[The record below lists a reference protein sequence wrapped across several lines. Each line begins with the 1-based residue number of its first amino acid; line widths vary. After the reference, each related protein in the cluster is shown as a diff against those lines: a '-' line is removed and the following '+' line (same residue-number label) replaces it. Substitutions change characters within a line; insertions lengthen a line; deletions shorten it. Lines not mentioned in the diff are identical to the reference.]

1 MARQGIFTGF
11 TPNDGLG
18 DSLALGASKV
28 NANFT
33 EIYTTFGDG
42 DNLSANAGSAGT
54 WTKAGNSGIYTSKNV
69 GIGTTDP
76 SAALFVSGNVQ
87 LTGITTG
94 TFVGDGSG
102 LTGVTATG
110 SGVVI
115 KDSGVLVGVAQS
127 LNFDRNL
134 DVTQVFGGNVTV
146 SAADTVGFAFTS
158 GFSTTSAYADSSGIA
173 TRSATTGF
181 ADTAT
186 LAISANFATVA
197 GIVTYASAS
206 GVATNSGVAE
216 YAKVAGIASYVA
228 NAGFSTMAGYAH
240 TAGIASVAQNL
251 TGTPSIVV
259 DNINGTGIVTF
270 PGQGSKMRFDFD
282 ATGDL
287 PSATSWRGMFA
298 WANNTKTAYV
308 SSGHTMGGYN
318 GWRQILHQDM
328 YGNYFTVGVVTA
340 SKFAGDGSELTNL
353 PSTDSIWRS
362 NTTGIHTLTSVGI
375 GTTNNEG
382 YKLKVVGNMRL
393 AGRLDGTATGNILPH
408 LWTNY
413 SDLPSAGVNQGQ
425 FAHVDEFGKAYYGNK
440 EEVTVNVAVGTD
452 TVGGQVT
459 GVFYFN
465 GVEKPDQFPITR
477 GVTYLFDQND
487 ASNGNYNNQA
497 HPLMFSLTEDGD
509 LVPGG
514 AHYDPTTTVYRL
526 DGVVKTMAEYTSG
539 FSTATTK
546 TVHFTPPADAPNT
559 LWYWC
564 HFHTG
569 QGNRLALNNNALG
582 WRELVNKNADT
593 TVGTGTENYNIGV
606 VTATSFAGDGSGITG
621 IAVTYTA
628 VAGVATLAEGL
639 TGTPNLNVGV
649 VTASSFIGDGS
660 GITGVTASGTG
671 IIIRDDGT
679 LVGTIGTIN
688 FGTNLSVSA
697 ASAGVVTVTASGG
710 GGGGG
715 IAGMVYQEEGSTV
728 GTAQTVNF
736 IGAACTVTHSGGV
749 ATVNLAGA
757 VPFTGPAANITA
769 LDITQYETAY
779 GWGNH
784 ASAGYLTNI
793 NSQNLGDLSNVSS
806 AGPSVNN
813 VLTWNGSSWVPSAPT
828 GGGGS
833 GVIIKEEGTNVASG
847 VTSINFVG
855 SGVTATASGTDAT
868 ITITATGGG
877 GGVSTTGFG
886 TFTAAAGVE
895 QQIDSFPVASYSSA
909 EYTFMIGI
917 GTYRQSQKVLVMHD
931 GVTAYSQ
938 EYAIMFTPEQQVSI
952 AATVS
957 SNNVLVKFTPEA
969 GISGL
974 TTYRFVKTLI
984 QGL

>member
-54 WTKAGNSGIYTSKNV
+54 WTKAGNTGIYTSKNV
-69 GIGTTDP
+69 GIGTTLP
-76 SAALFVSGNVQ
+76 TAALYVSGNAQ

-110 SGVVI
+110 SGVII

-134 DVTQVFGGNVTV
+134 DVTQAFGGNVTV

-158 GFSTTSAYADSSGIA
+158 GFSTTSGYANVAGVSTTSGTA
-173 TRSATTGF
+173 GF

-259 DNINGTGIVTF
+259 DNVNGLGIVTF

-287 PSATSWRGMFA
+287 PTAASWRGMFA

-308 SSGHTMGGYN
+308 SSGTTMGGYN
-318 GWRQILHQDM
+318 GWRKILHQDHN
-328 YGNYFTVGVVTA
+328 GNYDTVGVITA
-340 SKFAGDGSELTNL
+340 SRFSGDGSTLTNL
-353 PSTDSIWRS
+353 PSTDSIWRTNS
-362 NTTGIHTLTSVGI
+362 TGIHTLSNVGL
-375 GTTNNEG
+375 GTTNTLG
-382 YKLKVVGNMRL
+382 YKLRVEGNFNL
-393 AGRLDGTATGNILPH
+393 AGRLDGTATDNVLPF
-408 LWTNY
+408 LF
-413 SDLPSAGVNQGQ
+413 SDYASLPSSSTYHGA
-425 FAHVDEFGKAYYGNK
+425 FAHVHSTGKAY
-440 EEVTVNVAVGTD
+440 
-452 TVGGQVT
+452 
-459 GVFYFN
+459 F
-465 GVEKPDQFPITR
+465 
-477 GVTYLFDQND
+477 
-487 ASNGNYNNQA
+487 A
-497 HPLMFSLTEDGD
+497 H
-509 LVPGG
+509 
-514 AHYDPTTTVYRL
+514 A
-526 DGVVKTMAEYTSG
+526 
-539 FSTATTK
+539 
-546 TVHFTPPADAPNT
+546 
-559 LWYWC
+559 
-564 HFHTG
+564 
-569 QGNRLALNNNALG
+569 G
-582 WRELVNKNADT
+582 WNELVNKNGDG
-593 TVGTGTENYNIGV
+593 TVGFGTENYNIGV
-606 VTATSFAGDGSGITG
+606 LTATTFYGDGSNLTGTGSGYATTAGI
-621 IAVTYTA
+621 
-628 VAGVATLAEGL
+628 ATLARGL
-639 TGTPNLNVGV
+639 TGSPNITVGV
-649 VTASSFIGDGS
+649 VTATSFIGDGS

-679 LVGTIGTIN
+679 LVGTISTIN

-769 LDITQYETAY
+769 LDITQYESAY
-779 GWGNH
+779 SWGNH

-793 NSQNLGDLSNVSS
+793 NSSNLGDLSNVSS
-806 AGPSVNN
+806 NAPGTNN
-813 VLTWNGSSWVPSAPT
+813 VLTWSGSQWVPAAPT
-828 GGGGS
+828 GGGS
-833 GVIIKEEGTNVASG
+833 GIIIKEEGTNVATG
-847 VTSINFVG
+847 VTSINFIG

-886 TFTAAAGVE
+886 TFTASAGVE

-909 EYTFMIGI
+909 EYTFMIGL

-957 SNNVLVKFTPEA
+957 STNVLVKFTPEA